1 MLKSKTPKD
10 SYTISTEIVLPN
22 DTNVLGNLMGGRLL
36 HWMDITS
43 AIAAHRHSGRVVV
56 TASVNHV
63 SFERAIKLGD
73 YVTIEAKVSRAFN
86 TSMEVFIDVFVE
98 ESSTGKK
105 VKSNDATYVFV
116 AVDQLGR
123 PIEIPQL
130 TPETEEEKERYDTAL
145 KRKQLSLLLSGKL
158 KPNEAPELRDLFLEK
173 KA

>member
-1 MLKSKTPKD
+1 MKTKTPKE
-10 SYTISTEIVLPN
+10 SYTISTQIVLPN

-36 HWMDITS
+36 HWMDVTA
-43 AIAAHRHSGRVVV
+43 AISAHRHCKRVVV

-63 SFERAIKLGD
+63 SFERPIKLGD

-98 ESSTGKK
+98 DNRTGKK

-130 TPETEEEKERYDTAL
+130 TPESEEEKQRFDTAL
-145 KRKQLSLLLSGKL
+145 IRKQLSLLLAGKL
-158 KPNEAPELRDLFLEK
+158 KPNEAPELRQLFLEK
-173 KA
+173 

>member
-1 MLKSKTPKD
+1 MKSRTPKE
-10 SYTISTEIVLPN
+10 SYSISTQIVLPN

-36 HWMDITS
+36 HWMDIAA
-43 AIAAHRHSGRVVV
+43 AISAHRHCHRVVV

-86 TSMEVFIDVFVE
+86 TSMEVFIDVSVE
-98 ESSTGKK
+98 ESNTGKK

-130 TPETEEEKERYDTAL
+130 TPETAEEKERYITAL
-145 KRKQLSLLLSGKL
+145 RRKQLSLLLSGKL
-158 KPNEAPELRDLFLEK
+158 KPNEAPELRELFLEK
-173 KA
+173 DK

>member
-1 MLKSKTPKD
+1 MKTKTPKE
-10 SYTISTEIVLPN
+10 SYTISTQIVLPN

-36 HWMDITS
+36 HWMDVTA
-43 AIAAHRHSGRVVV
+43 AISAHRHCKRVVV

-63 SFERAIKLGD
+63 SFERPIKLGD

-98 ESSTGKK
+98 DNRTGKK

-130 TPETEEEKERYDTAL
+130 TPESTEEKERFNTAL
-145 KRKQLSLLLSGKL
+145 IRKQLSLLLAGKL
-158 KPNEAPELRDLFLEK
+158 KPNEAPELRELFLEK
-173 KA
+173 

>member
-1 MLKSKTPKD
+1 MKSKTPKE

-36 HWMDITS
+36 HWMDITA
-43 AIAAHRHSGRVVV
+43 AISAHRHCQRVVV

-86 TSMEVFIDVFVE
+86 TSMEVFIDVFLE
-98 ESSTGKK
+98 DSNTGKK

-123 PIEIPQL
+123 PIEIPQIV
-130 TPETEEEKERYDTAL
+130 PETPEEKERYDKAL
-145 KRKQLSLLLSGKL
+145 RRKQLSLLLAGKL
-158 KPNEAPELRDLFLEK
+158 KPHEAPELRELFLEK
-173 KA
+173 EKS

>member
-1 MLKSKTPKD
+1 MRTKTPKE
-10 SYTISTEIVLPN
+10 SYTISTNIILPN

-43 AIAAHRHSGRVVV
+43 AIAAHRHCQRVVV

-63 SFERAIKLGD
+63 SFDRPIKLGD
-73 YVTIEAKVSRAFN
+73 YVTIEAKVSRAFT
-86 TSMEVFIDVFVE
+86 TSMEVFIEVSVE
-98 ESSTGKK
+98 NNVTGEK

-123 PIEIPQL
+123 PIEIPQII
-130 TPETEEEKERYDTAL
+130 PETDLEKVRYENAL

-158 KPNEAPELRDLFLEK
+158 KPGDAPELKELFLGKEK
-173 KA
+173 

>member
-1 MLKSKTPKD
+1 MLKSKTPKE
-10 SYTISTEIVLPN
+10 SYTISTKIVLPN

-73 YVTIEAKVSRAFN
+73 YVTVEAKVSRAFN
-86 TSMEVFIDVFVE
+86 TSMEVYIDVFVE
-98 ESSTGKK
+98 ESNTGKK

-130 TPETEEEKERYDTAL
+130 TPETDEEKERYDTAL

-158 KPNEAPELRDLFLEK
+158 KPNEAPELRDLFLGKE
-173 KA
+173 A

>member
-1 MLKSKTPKD
+1 MKARTPKE
-10 SYTISTEIVLPN
+10 SYSISTQIVLPN

-36 HWMDITS
+36 HWMDIAA
-43 AIAAHRHSGRVVV
+43 AISAHRHCSRVVV

-86 TSMEVFIDVFVE
+86 TSMEVFIDVYVE
-98 ESSTGKK
+98 ESNTGKK

-130 TPETEEEKERYDTAL
+130 TPETAEEKERYVTAL
-145 KRKQLSLLLSGKL
+145 RRKQLSLLLSGKL
-158 KPNEAPELRDLFLEK
+158 KPHEAPELRELFLEK
-173 KA
+173 DK

>member
-1 MLKSKTPKD
+1 MKTKTPKE
-10 SYTISTEIVLPN
+10 SYTISTQIVLPN

-43 AIAAHRHSGRVVV
+43 AIAAHRHSNRVVV

-86 TSMEVFIDVFVE
+86 TSMEVFIVVSVE
-98 ESSTGKK
+98 DNNTGKK
-105 VKSNDATYVFV
+105 VKSNDASYIFV
-116 AVDQLGR
+116 AVDQQGR

-130 TPETEEEKERYDTAL
+130 DPETPEEKLHYDTAL

-158 KPNEAPELRDLFLEK
+158 KPHEAPELRDLFLEK
-173 KA
+173 DK